1 MALERR
7 TTTRSVMIAIA
18 VVLQAVLAGFGSPLL
33 AQDSDAATREF
44 RAAVALQN
52 SEAYDVAAKAWG
64 KFIDAN
70 PADSRVNHAR
80 HYQGVCYFRTAV
92 AAADAKQTDAARR
105 AFDAAEADFA
115 EVVKVPALRSVG
127 GSVSLPWS
135 DTVQEGGNRTGCAGR
150 RMLSLG
156 GRITGRAGKEL
167 SAKQVFRPRRFTA
180 AATVPT
186 VQVMRTPRPAS
197 IERPSRS
204 RPTRRS
210 SRKSCMPWA

>member
-115 EVVKVPALRSVG
+115 EVVKVPRFDLLEEAYLFRGLTQFKRAETEPAAQAVECYRLAAASLDAL
-127 GSVSLPWS
+127 
-135 DTVQEGGNRTGCAGR
+135 
-150 RMLSLG
+150 
-156 GRITGRAGKEL
+156 GKEL
-167 SAKQVFRPRRFTA
+167 SAKQVFGPGGFTA